1 MSRIGEC
8 FNALKADGRKA
19 LVCFITAGD
28 GGTET
33 TLAAMHS
40 MVEAGADIIE
50 LGLPFSDPMA
60 DGPVIQLSSERA
72 LGRQTRVDDVF
83 SVVRQFRDSNSE
95 TPVIL
100 MGYTN
105 PIEARGAAKFA
116 GDAAEAGVDGIITVD
131 LPPEEAGDV
140 LTAFRAEGI
149 DPVFLVAPTTTAERA
164 QAICNES
171 GGFVYFVAVKGV
183 TGTRQATAAD
193 VGVHVETLR
202 KATNLPV
209 GVGFGIRD
217 AESAKAMAGVC
228 DAVIVG
234 SALVECFARSED
246 SPHEIP
252 AELARLV
259 RELRAGIDAAA

>member
-1 MSRIGEC
+1 M
-8 FNALKADGRKA
+8 
-19 LVCFITAGD
+19 AGQK
-28 GGTET
+28 T
-33 TLAAMHS
+33 TLAAMHA
-40 MVEAGADIIE
+40 MVEAGTDIIE

-116 GDAAEAGVDGIITVD
+116 GDAAAAGVDGIITVD

-202 KATNLPV
+202 KP
-209 GVGFGIRD
+209 
-217 AESAKAMAGVC
+217 
-228 DAVIVG
+228 
-234 SALVECFARSED
+234 LVF
-246 SPHEIP
+246 P
-252 AELARLV
+252 
-259 RELRAGIDAAA
+259 

>member
-1 MSRIGEC
+1 MSRIGER

-33 TLAAMHS
+33 TLAAMHA

-116 GDAAEAGVDGIITVD
+116 GDAAAAGVDGIIKI
-131 LPPEEAGDV
+131 G
-140 LTAFRAEGI
+140 RA
-149 DPVFLVAPTTTAERA
+149 
-164 QAICNES
+164 
-171 GGFVYFVAVKGV
+171 
-183 TGTRQATAAD
+183 
-193 VGVHVETLR
+193 HV
-202 KATNLPV
+202 
-209 GVGFGIRD
+209 
-217 AESAKAMAGVC
+217 
-228 DAVIVG
+228 
-234 SALVECFARSED
+234 
-246 SPHEIP
+246 
-252 AELARLV
+252 
-259 RELRAGIDAAA
+259 